1 MALKPL
7 FGRVLLRREKLKTK
21 TSLLLPNEV
30 ARKNA
35 RFRGELLSCG
45 STCEDDIKALVGK
58 TVLFGI
64 YAGTWI
70 NEDGTVSSSDE
81 TDLFM
86 CAEDDLLAVVE

>member
-7 FGRVLLRREKLKTK
+7 FGRVLLRREKLKTT
-21 TSLLLPNEV
+21 TSLILPTEA

-35 RFRGELLSCG
+35 RFRGEVLACG
-45 STCEDDIKALVGK
+45 PTCEDDIKALVGK

-70 NEDGTVSSSDE
+70 NEDGTVSSSD
-81 TDLFM
+81 TSDLFM
-86 CAEDDLLAVVE
+86 CAEEDLIAVVE